1 MISKTVF
8 PIQQPC
14 FLITSRLMLYILTSK
29 AILIRRSLLLLSHWH
44 FLSKLPMTFECLHSL
59 YSLHSLDLCGH
70 SYATGHRILTC
81 ISLHCTYAI
90 TQISGAQVG
99 QLQDACCQLLSTSKY
114 QHETWP
120 VRSHSDFDV
129 LCSLTSHHFPSCLHA
144 RFWVW
149 LNFLKCMLFLAT
161 WPSHIIIL

>member
-14 FLITSRLMLYILTSK
+14 FLITSRLMLYTLTSK
-29 AILIRRSLLLLSHWH
+29 VILIRSSLLLLSTNTV
-44 FLSKLPMTFECLHSL
+44 LSKLPMTFECLHSL
-59 YSLHSLDLCGH
+59 YRLHSLYLCGH
-70 SYATGHRILTC
+70 SYATGHRIVTC
-81 ISLHCTYAI
+81 ISLHCTYA
-90 TQISGAQVG
+90 QISGVQVG

-114 QHETWP
+114 QRETWP
-120 VRSHSDFDV
+120 VCSHSDFNI

-144 RFWVW
+144 RFWVC
-149 LNFLKCMLFLAT
+149 LNFLKCMLFLVT